1 MKKFETVTTVG
12 MGYIGLPTAAL
23 IAKSGLRVHGVDVNP
38 KVVEAVNE
46 GRIII
51 VEPDLDELVKH
62 VVDKKLLS
70 AGLTPV
76 EADVYTIAVPTP
88 FKGNHEPDISYVMA
102 AANAIVPH
110 LKAGDLFIIE
120 STSPVGTTEKVRDLI
135 YSKRSELVG
144 EIFIAYCP
152 ERVLPGNI
160 IYELEHNDRVI
171 GGINEESTERACQF
185 FRNFVIGDLHQ
196 TNSRTA
202 EMCKL
207 VENSSRDVQ
216 IAFANELSIICDK
229 AGINVWELI
238 ELANK
243 HPRVNIL
250 TPGCGVGGHCIAVD
264 PYFIVSEY
272 PLESQIIGKARE
284 INNYKAFW
292 CVEKI
297 KNAQLKFQLEHG
309 REPKI
314 ALMGI
319 AFKPNIDDLRES
331 PAKYIAQKV
340 IQSGQN
346 EILLVEPNVDEYSDH
361 KLSNY
366 REAYEEADLVVY
378 LVAHKE
384 FYALPKSKKKLIL
397 DFCGVTNNQREDI
410 EMEEIKEKVSVSK

>member
-51 VEPDLDELVKH
+51 VDPDLDELVKH

-152 ERVLPGNI
+152 
-160 IYELEHNDRVI
+160 DRV
-171 GGINEESTERACQF
+171 
-185 FRNFVIGDLHQ
+185 
-196 TNSRTA
+196 
-202 EMCKL
+202 
-207 VENSSRDVQ
+207 
-216 IAFANELSIICDK
+216 
-229 AGINVWELI
+229 
-238 ELANK
+238 
-243 HPRVNIL
+243 
-250 TPGCGVGGHCIAVD
+250 
-264 PYFIVSEY
+264 
-272 PLESQIIGKARE
+272 
-284 INNYKAFW
+284 
-292 CVEKI
+292 
-297 KNAQLKFQLEHG
+297 
-309 REPKI
+309 
-314 ALMGI
+314 
-319 AFKPNIDDLRES
+319 
-331 PAKYIAQKV
+331 
-340 IQSGQN
+340 
-346 EILLVEPNVDEYSDH
+346 
-361 KLSNY
+361 
-366 REAYEEADLVVY
+366 
-378 LVAHKE
+378 
-384 FYALPKSKKKLIL
+384 
-397 DFCGVTNNQREDI
+397 
-410 EMEEIKEKVSVSK
+410 